1 MTCFLDDMPPRRA
14 LAEIARDFHARGW
27 MAGTAGNL
35 SARAEGDDGGFWITA
50 SGRPKGRLT
59 PEDFLLIDVA
69 SGAVLERAAP
79 AARPSAEAAIHRVLY
94 RLFPAARACLHV
106 HTVDACLA
114 GQGAAPD
121 ATELPLPPL
130 EMLKGLGV
138 WEEQPRVALPL
149 FANWLEVERI
159 AAEIERRL
167 QAQPPCVPGLLIRGH
182 GVTVWGENLT
192 QAYNRVEVLE
202 FLMSYLARA
211 QAATPHTQ

>member
-1 MTCFLDDMPPRRA
+1 MTRSLDELPPRSA
-14 LAEIARDFHARGW
+14 LAAIARDFHARGW

-35 SARAEGDDGGFWITA
+35 SARAEGDDSGFWITA
-50 SGRPKGRLT
+50 SGRSKGRLT
-59 PEDFLLIDVA
+59 AEDFLLIDVA

-79 AARPSAEAAIHRVLY
+79 AARPSAETAIHGVVY

-114 GQGAAPD
+114 GRGAAPD

-138 WEEQPRVALPL
+138 WDEQPRVALPL

-159 AAEIERRL
+159 AAEIERRWR
-167 QAQPPCVPGLLIRGH
+167 AQPPRVPGLLIRGH
-182 GVTVWGENLT
+182 GVTVWGENLA

-202 FLMSYLARA
+202 FLLSYLARA
-211 QAATPHTQ
+211 R